1 MAPVRSRWFRRK
13 RVLWVIV
20 GLTVTMAAI
29 QLVPYGK
36 DHTPQAAGKPFIWN
50 SPQAEAIARRS
61 CYDCHSNETKW
72 WWAIEIAP
80 FSWLA
85 QSDIDEARQRV
96 NFSEWSGQLTV
107 NGLQWVVN
115 RGMPPMQYTIVHPDS
130 KLTDEQKRTLV
141 KGFQESMNGN
151 GASSP

>member
-1 MAPVRSRWFRRK
+1 MKFLLCIFLLLSAY
-13 RVLWVIV
+13 
-20 GLTVTMAAI
+20 
-29 QLVPYGK
+29 QLPSHGR
-36 DHTPQAAGKPFIWN
+36 AAGKPFIWN
-50 SPQAEAIARRS
+50 SPEAEAIARRS

-72 WWAIEIAP
+72 WWAVEIAP

-85 QSDIDEARQRV
+85 QSDVDEARQRV

-107 NGLQWVVN
+107 TGLQWVVN